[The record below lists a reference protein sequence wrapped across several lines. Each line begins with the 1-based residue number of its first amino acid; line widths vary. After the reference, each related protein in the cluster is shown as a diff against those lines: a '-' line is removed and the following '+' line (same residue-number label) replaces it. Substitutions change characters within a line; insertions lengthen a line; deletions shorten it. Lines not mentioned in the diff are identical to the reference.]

1 MKEAPMPNILE
12 SLYHGGFFP
21 SENIVPKDPNY
32 RSLNRQITDSL
43 DAWRQRLSPDEFEE
57 LESLLELY
65 SQVQGMDMSAA
76 FVSGFKAGTMMMIE
90 VLADDQERSK
100 MKN

>member
-1 MKEAPMPNILE
+1 MPTILE
-12 SLYHGGFFP
+12 SLYHGCLFP

-32 RSLNRQITDSL
+32 RTLNRQITDSL
-43 DAWRQRLSPDEFEE
+43 EAWRKRLSPDEFEE
-57 LESLLELY
+57 LEALLELY
-65 SQVQGMDMSAA
+65 SQVQGMDMTAA

-90 VLADDQERSK
+90 VLADDQERSM